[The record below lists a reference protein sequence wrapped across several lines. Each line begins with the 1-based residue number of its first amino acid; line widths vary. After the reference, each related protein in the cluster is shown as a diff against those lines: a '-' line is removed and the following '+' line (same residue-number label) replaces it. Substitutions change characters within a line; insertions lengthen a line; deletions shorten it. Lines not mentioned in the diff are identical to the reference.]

1 MMLTFA
7 ISLQSLPPIFDK
19 IAKDIAL
26 SNSQA
31 GTLMGIYAIPG
42 VFLPLFIAFLAN
54 KYNKKSMIIVSLII
68 LIAGL
73 VSFSLSGSFSTLL
86 ISRLAS
92 GIGATVLVVLAPLLV
107 TMFFGQKNMG
117 IAMGI
122 FNVAVPLGTV
132 ISANLFGVLG
142 EKVHWRSIILGIG
155 IFSGIVL
162 LAVALGLF
170 LPTNK
175 DKDGANISEKP
186 SKGLFSNVNLW
197 LLALIWML
205 GNFQLLSYVTFA
217 PQYYQISG
225 LSIQRA
231 GLLNSFIMFVPIII
245 TPFIVIL
252 IDKTGWKKRLI
263 LFGSIL
269 IAISF
274 ILISRGTSTPAIWAI
289 TLGFGFAPLP
299 VCVFSL
305 LPELVHPNQTG
316 MGLGIITIASNLGIA
331 IGPSAFGLLLDK
343 TGENF
348 TLGFIVLSLI
358 PIIIILALS
367 RLKRERA
374 KI

>member
-1 MMLTFA
+1 M
-7 ISLQSLPPIFDK
+7 
-19 IAKDIAL
+19 
-26 SNSQA
+26 A
-31 GTLMGIYAIPG
+31 GKL
-42 VFLPLFIAFLAN
+42 LELFIAFLAN
-54 KYNKKSMIIVSLII
+54 KYNKKSMILISLII
-68 LIAGL
+68 LIGGL
-73 VSFSLSGSFSTLL
+73 ISFSLSGSFSALL
-86 ISRLAS
+86 VSRLAS

-107 TMFFGQKNMG
+107 PIFFSDKNMG

-142 EKVHWRSIILGIG
+142 EKIHWRSIILGIG
-155 IFSGIVL
+155 IFAGIVL
-162 LAVALGLF
+162 LAVAFGLF
-170 LPTNK
+170 LPNSH
-175 DKDGANISEKP
+175 DKGKTRISEEKP
-186 SKGLFSNVNLW
+186 TKGLFSNVNLW

-217 PQYYQISG
+217 PQYYQG
-225 LSIQRA
+225 LGMTVQRA
-231 GLLNSFIMFVPIII
+231 GLLTSFIMFVPIII
-245 TPFIVIL
+245 TPFIGIL

-274 ILISRGTSTPAIWAI
+274 ILISRGNSSIAIWAI
-289 TLGFGFAPLP
+289 TLGIGFAPLP

-305 LPELVHPNQTG
+305 LPELVQPYQVG

-331 IGPSAFGLLLDK
+331 VGPSAFGLLLDN
-343 TGENF
+343 TGGNF
-348 TLGFIVLSLI
+348 NLGFIVLALI

-374 KI
+374 EI